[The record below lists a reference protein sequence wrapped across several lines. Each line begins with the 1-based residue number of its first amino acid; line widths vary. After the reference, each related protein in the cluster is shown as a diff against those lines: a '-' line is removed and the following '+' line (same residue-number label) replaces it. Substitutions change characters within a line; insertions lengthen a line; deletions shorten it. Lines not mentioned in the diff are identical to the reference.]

1 MYEIVCHIISPNR
14 TLPSDGI
21 QTEFTFDELP
31 WLCVDF
37 IQVCISVIEIYFIF
51 VFVLV
56 CFFNAPLQGR
66 GEADDKVGV
75 FKKREVKRGCKKI
88 RKSSKGVKEKCEK

>member
-14 TLPSDGI
+14 TLPSDGV

-31 WLCVDF
+31 WLCVDL

-56 CFFNAPLQGR
+56 CFFNAPLQWR
-66 GEADDKVGV
+66 GGLMIKWESL
-75 FKKREVKRGCKKI
+75 KKER
-88 RKSSKGVKEKCEK
+88 